1 MKNTQKK
8 NILICPECDNLLTV
22 PKSISVGKIIE
33 CPTCGTENE
42 VISKNP
48 LKIIPLEEEK

>member
-1 MKNTQKK
+1 M
-8 NILICPECDNLLTV
+8 CPECDNLLTV